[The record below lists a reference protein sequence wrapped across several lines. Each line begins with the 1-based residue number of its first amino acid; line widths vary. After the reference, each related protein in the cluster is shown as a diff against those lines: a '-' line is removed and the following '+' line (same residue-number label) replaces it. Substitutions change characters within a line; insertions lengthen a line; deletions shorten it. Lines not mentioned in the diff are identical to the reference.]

1 MQSLHGFFTALND
14 LVWGVPMIVL
24 ILGTGLYLQIRLGFM
39 PIFKI
44 GFGFRMIWQSRRPG
58 SRAEGEISPFAA
70 LMTALSATVGTGN
83 IGFLHRTALVRL
95 GDCILHGLGKFLY
108 LDFHKIVLHYVFD

>member
-1 MQSLHGFFTALND
+1 MQSLQQLFTALND

-44 GFGFRMIWQSRRPG
+44 PHGDQPTDAGK
-58 SRAEGEISPFAA
+58 RASLA
-70 LMTALSATVGTGN
+70 
-83 IGFLHRTALVRL
+83 
-95 GDCILHGLGKFLY
+95 
-108 LDFHKIVLHYVFD
+108 